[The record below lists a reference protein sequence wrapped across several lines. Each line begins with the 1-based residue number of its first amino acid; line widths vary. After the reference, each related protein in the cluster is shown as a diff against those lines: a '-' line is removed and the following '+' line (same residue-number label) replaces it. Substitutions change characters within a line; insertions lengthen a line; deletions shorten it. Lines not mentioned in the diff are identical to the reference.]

1 LAQKER
7 DIAVQKEKYENL
19 ESQQQELIKTYEV
32 ENQKL

>member
-19 ESQQQELIKTYEV
+19 ERQQQELIKTYEV